1 MAVPDYIKVYMRFFG
16 YQIKEDI
23 ICEVKND
30 GTPGVNVHHINGR
43 IGKNKLDI
51 NGLIALNYDL
61 HDAIHTQSPPYTKAE
76 LMQIHAEF
84 MAKNGIK
91 HV

>member
-1 MAVPDYIKVYMRFFG
+1 MEKYIRVYMDYFG

-23 ICEVKND
+23 ICEVSND
-30 GTPGVNVHHINGR
+30 GTIADNIHHINGR

-61 HDAIHTQSPPYTKAE
+61 HDAIHTQSSPYTKAE

-84 MAKNGIK
+84 MAKHGK